1 MKPSRVVLAVLVL
14 AGIAA
19 PFTELIPGWTVPLA
33 TAVYFNAL
41 AAIGLNLIFGV
52 TGMLALGQAAF
63 MVVPAYCAGIL
74 DNFGI
79 PFYLSLA
86 AALAVTLLLAKY
98 TGRVFVR
105 LPGIYLAVGTL
116 GFGYF
121 VEGVARAFPSF
132 SGGASGFF
140 WSAAAE
146 LAITPGMR
154 SPQ

>member
-1 MKPSRVVLAVLVL
+1 MFWPFSSL

-74 DNFGI
+74 
-79 PFYLSLA
+79 
-86 AALAVTLLLAKY
+86 
-98 TGRVFVR
+98 R
-105 LPGIYLAVGTL
+105 
-116 GFGYF
+116 
-121 VEGVARAFPSF
+121 
-132 SGGASGFF
+132 
-140 WSAAAE
+140 
-146 LAITPGMR
+146 
-154 SPQ
+154 